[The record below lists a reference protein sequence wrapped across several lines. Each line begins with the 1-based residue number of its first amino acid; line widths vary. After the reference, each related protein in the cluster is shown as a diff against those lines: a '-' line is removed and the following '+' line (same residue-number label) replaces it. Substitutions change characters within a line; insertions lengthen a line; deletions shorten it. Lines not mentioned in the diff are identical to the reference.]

1 MASIAEIEKELL
13 QLTPA
18 ERARVALAAWE
29 SLAQDPEAAA
39 DPDLDPHG
47 LELARARDNDLDSGT
62 TPLGIEEFR
71 RRTGGE

>member
-29 SLAQDPEAAA
+29 SLAEDPEAAA

-47 LELARARDNDLDSGT
+47 LELAQARDSDLDAGT
-62 TPLGIEEFR
+62 SPLGIEEFR